1 MIPAPTI
8 VNQILAI
15 LPEKFR
21 KNKIIGRSITEIKP
35 PSQDISARPLN
46 RLDQV
51 TSSQCFNN
59 GLRWNGRSSLTRFY
73 GLLCPRGTRRAYLE
87 NEDTKA
93 LLEVLMLLD
102 QLCIEEKIVQPRGG
116 QYLMHPRA
124 VRQISGQGTLA

>member
-1 MIPAPTI
+1 M
-8 VNQILAI
+8 
-15 LPEKFR
+15 
-21 KNKIIGRSITEIKP
+21 
-35 PSQDISARPLN
+35 
-46 RLDQV
+46 

-73 GLLCPRGTRRAYLE
+73 GLLCPRELAGAYLE

-116 QYLMHPRA
+116 QYLMRPKA
-124 VRQISGQGTLA
+124 VSEISGQGTLA